1 MGQNFSKTLISHLSL
16 SALIPAIRFVLSFTQ
31 VMILSKYLPVETYGV
46 WSLFLSMSVL
56 ILMFS
61 SFNLMY
67 ASLVVLTGK
76 EPGEQKK
83 DIFSVGITKIAFT
96 ITVYTGFAVYMYL
109 KQIFSLPVI
118 GLLGAVLL
126 FQTLNNMV
134 FGFSKALLFLKKQ
147 VLFLLVESILIIA
160 SISISCYVL
169 SGNIYSVMYA
179 FLIAESLAASFGIFL
194 MRDYIKLSKYNFKIV
209 KKYLLIGL
217 PLIPFAFSD
226 MIVRSL
232 VPFMIK
238 LYNGFEAVA
247 YYSVAQK
254 IAIVSTI
261 PIVIL
266 ENIYGQYIKRSKLKA
281 QFAGVKKTLWMFISI
296 YLAMAV
302 PIFII
307 LCLFGK
313 YFIAFVSTEKY
324 IASYEL
330 MLLLVIVNILISL
343 TAIFAMVFAVY
354 NRTKIIGMIWVSV
367 LIFYI
372 FINQILVP
380 RFGLMGIGYSLI
392 ISFTIGLILVIT
404 AVFKLE
410 KSQQSELKISQ
421 QSKSEKSLQVHHTN

>member
-1 MGQNFSKTLISHLSL
+1 MGPNFRKTLISHLSL
-16 SALIPAIRFVLSFTQ
+16 SALIPAIKFVLSFTQ

-56 ILMFS
+56 ILIFS

-67 ASLVVLTGK
+67 ASLVILTGK
-76 EPGEQKK
+76 EPDDQKK

-96 ITVYTGFAVYMYL
+96 LTVYTGFAVYMYL

-118 GLLGAVLL
+118 GLLGAVLF

-147 VLFLLVESILIIA
+147 ILFLFVESILIIA
-160 SISISCYVL
+160 AIVISCYVL
-169 SGNIYSVMYA
+169 AGSLFSIMYA
-179 FLIAESLAASFGIFL
+179 FLIAESLAASLGIYL
-194 MRDYIKLSKYNFKIV
+194 MRDYIKLSKYDFKIV

-238 LYNGFEAVA
+238 LYSGFEAVA

-261 PIVIL
+261 PIIIL
-266 ENIYGQYIKRSKLKA
+266 ENVYGQYIKRSKLKA
-281 QFAGVKKTLWMFISI
+281 QFAGVKKTLWMFVAI
-296 YLAMAV
+296 YLAMAI

-313 YFIAFVSTEKY
+313 QLIVFVSTENY
-324 IASYEL
+324 VSSYSL
-330 MLLLVIVNILISL
+330 MLLLVIVNIIISI

-354 NRTKIIGMIWVSV
+354 DRTKSIGLIWAGV

-372 FINQILVP
+372 VINQILVP
-380 RFGLMGIGYSLI
+380 RLGLMGIGYSLV
-392 ISFTIGLILVIT
+392 ISFMIGLILVIT
-404 AVFKLE
+404 ATYRLG
-410 KSQQSELKISQ
+410 KSQKPEVQMTRE
-421 QSKSEKSLQVHHTN
+421 SKSEKALQIH